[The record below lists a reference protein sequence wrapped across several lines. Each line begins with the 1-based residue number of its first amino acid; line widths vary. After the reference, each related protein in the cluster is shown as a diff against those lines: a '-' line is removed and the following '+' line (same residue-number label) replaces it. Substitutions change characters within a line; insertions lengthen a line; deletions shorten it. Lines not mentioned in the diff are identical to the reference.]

1 MAWRTGKIRA
11 TWYLPDGVKSD
22 VKTWC
27 KVKGKGL
34 VALQKL
40 DVERRLDKRLIN
52 ADIFSALAG
61 KARRDILFALSIQ
74 NLSYISIGTM
84 TKIYRTQIAYHIK
97 FLKKFHLISHD
108 KFSNVYYL
116 TVRGCRIVELMKE
129 IENSE
134 MFIVDV

>member
-1 MAWRTGKIRA
+1 M
-11 TWYLPDGVKSD
+11 
-22 VKTWC
+22 
-27 KVKGKGL
+27 
-34 VALQKL
+34 QKL
-40 DVERRLDKRLIN
+40 EVEKRLDMRLIN